1 MNYREALRR
10 KVFWEKETKPS
21 IKKEVDLLKEKLLV
35 EEEKHNGAKEYLR
48 KLKQARPYYIEV
60 LDINTTMVKFCG
72 EEKFDE
78 KIEIMEIIVSASSK
92 EMSLED
98 YDILVK
104 KCEYKIN
111 SNPTIVKCMKKEL
124 CVISHIYNGNIQFAI
139 ENLHKFKDE
148 AHKCIEDV
156 DGLVEYGMFCINGE
170 CSEKEGGYNEFC
182 KLFKNKVKVY
192 EKLIGELSLLKGEVK
207 QILKANR
214 RANERMN

>member
-10 KVFWEKETKPS
+10 KVFWEKQTKPS
-21 IKKEVDLLKEKLLV
+21 IKKEVDLLKKKLLV
-35 EEEKHNGAKEYLR
+35 EEEKQNGAIEYLR
-48 KLKQARPYYIEV
+48 KLKQARPYYIEM
-60 LDINTTMVKFCG
+60 LNTNSILV
-72 EEKFDE
+72 ENSNDDE
-78 KIEIMEIIVSASSK
+78 VMEIMDIIVSAHSND
-92 EMSLED
+92 MSLED
-98 YDILVK
+98 YDTLVK
-104 KCEYKIN
+104 KCEYIN
-111 SNPTIVKCMKKEL
+111 NSRPVRVKCMKKEL

-170 CSEKEGGYNEFC
+170 NSEKEGGYNEYC
-182 KLFKNKVKVY
+182 KLFKHKVKDY